1 MNFDSSVR
9 KRYLTISGITVPLQM
24 HAASILTL
32 GRRRVTGVLLMP
44 RDEDQ
49 EAWEDGNRNVWA
61 FDQNGQQ
68 LWKIEALPGVTS
80 ERGAYTDI
88 SIDENGNLLAYNS
101 IGVFANVDLVTGKV
115 YVAPQR
121 PW

>member
-9 KRYLTISGITVPLQM
+9 KRYLTISGITVPLPM
-24 HAASILTL
+24 PAASILTL
-32 GRRRVTGVLLMP
+32 GRRQVTVVLLMP